1 MSTAKKAMLAVLLAL
16 TTVCAAVCS
25 LLLAGSVSARAAEDR
40 QPTRIELNALSGT
53 YGSMSGTTLIGNAL
67 SGTIYFND
75 NTSGPLSD
83 YKDDSGYTLNL
94 PDLRPTEE
102 EALQEEKGS
111 GEEQEDGES
120 QEQRE
125 VAGKEQTGRTDEGKI
140 WVYVCGQVA
149 SPGVY
154 ELPEESRIYEAVE
167 SAGGILE
174 QGAAESVNLAEKAS
188 DGQRIYIPSKEEAA
202 AMPAETP
209 DEGSSGGMNDE
220 RVNLNT
226 ADKEELM
233 TLTGIGETRA
243 EAILT
248 YREEN
253 GSFHSPEDIMNVQG
267 IKEGIYEKIKE
278 QIKTE

>member
-1 MSTAKKAMLAVLLAL
+1 MRRKPGMVLIIL
-16 TTVCAAVCS
+16 TMMTFV
-25 LLLAGSVSARAAEDR
+25 
-40 QPTRIELNALSGT
+40 LSGCQSDEIT
-53 YGSMSGTTLIGNAL
+53 GEEVTL
-67 SGTIYFND
+67 
-75 NTSGPLSD
+75 
-83 YKDDSGYTLNL
+83 
-94 PDLRPTEE
+94 EE

-111 GEEQEDGES
+111 GEEQADGES

-125 VAGKEQTGRTDEGKI
+125 GAGKEQTGRTDEEKI

>member
-1 MSTAKKAMLAVLLAL
+1 MRRKPGMVLIIL
-16 TTVCAAVCS
+16 TMMTFV
-25 LLLAGSVSARAAEDR
+25 
-40 QPTRIELNALSGT
+40 LSGCQSDEIT
-53 YGSMSGTTLIGNAL
+53 GEEVTL
-67 SGTIYFND
+67 
-75 NTSGPLSD
+75 
-83 YKDDSGYTLNL
+83 
-94 PDLRPTEE
+94 EE

-111 GEEQEDGES
+111 GEEQADGES

-125 VAGKEQTGRTDEGKI
+125 GAGKEQTGRTDEGQI

>member
-1 MSTAKKAMLAVLLAL
+1 MRRKPGMVLIIL
-16 TTVCAAVCS
+16 TMMTFV
-25 LLLAGSVSARAAEDR
+25 
-40 QPTRIELNALSGT
+40 LSGCQSDEIT
-53 YGSMSGTTLIGNAL
+53 GEEVTL
-67 SGTIYFND
+67 
-75 NTSGPLSD
+75 
-83 YKDDSGYTLNL
+83 
-94 PDLRPTEE
+94 EE

-125 VAGKEQTGRTDEGKI
+125 GTGKEQTGRTDEGKI

>member
-1 MSTAKKAMLAVLLAL
+1 MRRKPGMVLIIL
-16 TTVCAAVCS
+16 TMMTFV
-25 LLLAGSVSARAAEDR
+25 
-40 QPTRIELNALSGT
+40 LSGCQSDEIT
-53 YGSMSGTTLIGNAL
+53 GEEVTL
-67 SGTIYFND
+67 
-75 NTSGPLSD
+75 
-83 YKDDSGYTLNL
+83 
-94 PDLRPTEE
+94 EE
-102 EALQEEKGS
+102 EALQEGKGS
-111 GEEQEDGES
+111 GEEQADGES

-125 VAGKEQTGRTDEGKI
+125 GAGKEQTGRTDEGKI

-220 RVNLNT
+220 RVKLNT

>member
-1 MSTAKKAMLAVLLAL
+1 MRRKPGMVLIIL
-16 TTVCAAVCS
+16 TMMTFV
-25 LLLAGSVSARAAEDR
+25 
-40 QPTRIELNALSGT
+40 LSGCQSDEIT
-53 YGSMSGTTLIGNAL
+53 GEEVTL
-67 SGTIYFND
+67 
-75 NTSGPLSD
+75 
-83 YKDDSGYTLNL
+83 
-94 PDLRPTEE
+94 EE

-111 GEEQEDGES
+111 GEEQADGES
-120 QEQRE
+120 QEQWE
-125 VAGKEQTGRTDEGKI
+125 GAGKEQTGRTDEGKI

>member
-1 MSTAKKAMLAVLLAL
+1 MRRKPGMVLIIL
-16 TTVCAAVCS
+16 TMMTFV
-25 LLLAGSVSARAAEDR
+25 
-40 QPTRIELNALSGT
+40 LSGCQSDEIT
-53 YGSMSGTTLIGNAL
+53 GEEVTL
-67 SGTIYFND
+67 
-75 NTSGPLSD
+75 
-83 YKDDSGYTLNL
+83 
-94 PDLRPTEE
+94 EE
-102 EALQEEKGS
+102 EALQEGKGS
-111 GEEQEDGES
+111 GEEQADGES

-125 VAGKEQTGRTDEGKI
+125 GAGKEQTGRTDEGKI

-220 RVNLNT
+220 RVN
-226 ADKEELM
+226 
-233 TLTGIGETRA
+233 
-243 EAILT
+243 
-248 YREEN
+248 
-253 GSFHSPEDIMNVQG
+253 
-267 IKEGIYEKIKE
+267 
-278 QIKTE
+278 

>member
-1 MSTAKKAMLAVLLAL
+1 MTFV
-16 TTVCAAVCS
+16 
-25 LLLAGSVSARAAEDR
+25 
-40 QPTRIELNALSGT
+40 LSGCQSDEIT
-53 YGSMSGTTLIGNAL
+53 GEEVTL
-67 SGTIYFND
+67 
-75 NTSGPLSD
+75 
-83 YKDDSGYTLNL
+83 
-94 PDLRPTEE
+94 EE

-120 QEQRE
+120 QEQQE
-125 VAGKEQTGRTDEGKI
+125 GAGKEQTGRTDEGKI

-154 ELPEESRIYEAVE
+154 ELPEESRIYEAVK